1 MSEPKKSPSRKPT
14 PIADKRKATPEI
26 PPDLPSESPETPKD
40 REPEKTPPN
49 RVPVSKRVEVHA
61 AATVGYAVIVEGAG
75 VLLATES
82 LEYTLAMV
90 AELFT
95 GRSVARLEIVFAD
108 EVQE

>member
-1 MSEPKKSPSRKPT
+1 
-14 PIADKRKATPEI
+14 
-26 PPDLPSESPETPKD
+26 
-40 REPEKTPPN
+40 
-49 RVPVSKRVEVHA
+49 VEVHA

>member
-1 MSEPKKSPSRKPT
+1 MSEPKKSPR
-14 PIADKRKATPEI
+14 AKRPKRGANTNPN
-26 PPDLPSESPETPKD
+26 PPPETPKD
-40 REPEKTPPN
+40 RDPETSPAPTSP
-49 RVPVSKRVEVHA
+49 PVSKRVEVHA
-61 AATVGYAVIVEGAG
+61 AATVGYAVIVERAG

-95 GRSVARLEIVFAD
+95 GRSVRRLELIFDD